1 MSLNFPLVRELDP
14 TCHAE
19 QSQDEK
25 IGKQTQVLSEQHSAN
40 ICGMNKFSPQAF
52 LEGFYPRHQGVW
64 SGAQGSEGR
73 EEDRKDLLT
82 AMVFE

>member
-1 MSLNFPLVRELDP
+1 MRGRKKHPSNKEDNTQWVN
-14 TCHAE
+14 T
-19 QSQDEK
+19 EK
-25 IGKQTQVLSEQHSAN
+25 IEKQTQGLSEQHSAN
-40 ICGMNKFSPQAF
+40 ICGMNEFIPQAF
-52 LEGFYPRHQGVW
+52 LEPFYPRHQGVW